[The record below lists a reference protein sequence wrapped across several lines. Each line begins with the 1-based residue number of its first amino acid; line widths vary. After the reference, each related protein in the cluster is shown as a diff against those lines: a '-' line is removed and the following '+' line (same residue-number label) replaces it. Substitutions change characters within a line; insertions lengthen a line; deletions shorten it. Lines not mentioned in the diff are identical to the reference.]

1 MCTLSCQHQY
11 SPWYR
16 IGTWYI
22 FMVGFMEISG
32 SGLHLSLESFLFGC
46 IFGVYLYSCANTT
59 LLMTIILS
67 CALVSG
73 MSSLFH
79 SRFSFQ
85 NCLGYFC
92 TPTHTEAFIQ
102 QDYIIIIPCHFGVSH
117 ISLWWTGNGTVW
129 GDLKVVSILCS
140 LQEQNCFIIQDLKVS
155 NHA

>member
-102 QDYIIIIPCHFGVSH
+102 QDYIITIPCYFWYFPYF
-117 ISLWWTGNGTVW
+117 SLMNRKWYCLRGFKSCLHTVFSTGTE
-129 GDLKVVSILCS
+129 LLHHTRS
-140 LQEQNCFIIQDLKVS
+140 
-155 NHA
+155 